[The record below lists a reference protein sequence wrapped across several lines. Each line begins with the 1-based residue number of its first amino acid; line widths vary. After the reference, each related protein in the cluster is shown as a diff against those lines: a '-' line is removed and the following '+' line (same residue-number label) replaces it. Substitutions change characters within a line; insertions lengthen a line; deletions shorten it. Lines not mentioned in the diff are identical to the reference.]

1 MEYNWR
7 YKNTLMGVFLRY
19 DNTAVNNVDNI
30 ETTLDNHNAFNRLF
44 VIDVSSDE
52 IEVPVFARYVVE
64 SVVRDKLEF
73 PHTIHTS
80 KIVIPMYVN
89 SHTQSRRTADSI
101 VVEFFSRVNFNQ
113 RLQKVITNKGEVYY
127 GSKGIILDKD
137 FNILLLCTLACRR
150 MEYRGRQ
157 VMSYY
162 KPIIHVSPQVFL
174 KGEGLIDKSIL
185 KKIIPFYLSQNI
197 CQTCTNPDF
206 VSDIPEGTKPQILID
221 DVSKLIE
228 NPVKPTPQKYSDD
241 VLNQILADN
250 ADDVLNQILADNADD
265 VLNHF

>member
-1 MEYNWR
+1 MEYSWR
-7 YKNTLMGVFLRY
+7 YRSTLMEVFHGNG
-19 DNTAVNNVDNI
+19 DTAITDVTNM

-52 IEVPVFARYVVE
+52 IEVPVFARSAVE
-64 SVVRDKLEF
+64 SIVGDKLKF
-73 PHTIHTS
+73 PYVSHVN
-80 KIVIPMYVN
+80 KIIIPMYVN
-89 SHTQSRRTADSI
+89 IYTQSRRTADSI
-101 VVEFFSRVNFNQ
+101 VVEFFSRVDFNQ

-127 GSKGIILDKD
+127 GGKGIILDKN

-174 KGEGLIDKSIL
+174 RSEGLINKSIL
-185 KKIIPFYLSQNI
+185 KKIIPFYVSQNI
-197 CQTCTNPDF
+197 GQVYSSYDF
-206 VSDIPEGTKPQILID
+206 ISDIPEGTKPQILID

-228 NPVKPTPQKYSDD
+228 NPVKPTPQKCSDD

-250 ADDVLNQILADNADD
+250 ADDVLNQ
-265 VLNHF
+265 F

>member
-1 MEYNWR
+1 MEYSWR
-7 YKNTLMGVFLRY
+7 YRSTLMGVFHGNTDTVI
-19 DNTAVNNVDNI
+19 DNVTNG

-52 IEVPVFARYVVE
+52 IEVPVFAKSAVE
-64 SVVRDKLEF
+64 SVVRDKLRL
-73 PHTIHTS
+73 PYMSHVN
-80 KIVIPMYVN
+80 KIIIPMYVN
-89 SHTQSRRTADSI
+89 TYTQSRRTADSI
-101 VVEFFSRVNFNQ
+101 VSEFFSRVNFNQ

-127 GSKGIILDKD
+127 GGKGIILDKD

-150 MEYRGRQ
+150 MKYKGIQ

-174 KGEGLIDKSIL
+174 RGDGMIDKSIL
-185 KKIIPFYLSQNI
+185 KKIIPFYVSQNI
-197 CQTCTNPDF
+197 DSVYTNSGF
-206 VSDIPEGTKPQILID
+206 ISDIPEGTKPQILID

-241 VLNQILADN
+241 MLNQILVDY
-250 ADDVLNQILADNADD
+250 ADDVLNN
-265 VLNHF
+265 F